1 MTALTPPMGWNSWDS
16 YGTAVTEEEVMANAR
31 FMAEHLLP
39 FGWDTVVVDIQWYEP
54 TARAG
59 GYNEDPPVELDA
71 FGRQMPAVN
80 RFPSAAGGAGF
91 GPLARAVHDLGLRF
105 GLHIMRGIPRLAVA
119 RDLPVK
125 GTDTTAARVAD
136 TSSTCSWNPDN
147 FGLDH
152 DVPGAQAYYDAQLE
166 QFAAWGV
173 DLVKADDMLSPYHH
187 REIEAYHRAIE
198 RSGRDIVLSLS
209 PGTHLSTAHLDHLR
223 ENAGMWRVSDDLW
236 DRWDDVLDQF
246 GRMSRWAP
254 FQRPGAWADADMLP
268 LGRIGIRAERGEDRD
283 SRLALEEQRTL
294 MSLWIMSR
302 SPLMY
307 GGDLPRSR
315 PETVALLTVPA
326 MIRILQ
332 HSRDN
337 REVLREDDLVVWT
350 AVATDAEASYAAVFH
365 LGDAGATHRVPLASL
380 GIHPDAVGAATDAWS
395 GGRVELDGDALVLD
409 VPAHGSRVVRF
420 DAA

>member
-16 YGTAVTEEEVMANAR
+16 YGTTVTEEEVLANAR

-39 FGWDTVVVDIQWYEP
+39 SGWDTVVVDIQWYEP

-59 GYNEDPPVELDA
+59 GYNEDPPVELDG

-105 GLHIMRGIPRLAVA
+105 GIHIMRGIPRRAVQL
-119 RDLPVK
+119 DLPVE
-125 GTDTTAARVAD
+125 GTGSTASRIAD
-136 TSSTCSWNPDN
+136 TSSVCAWNPDN
-147 FGLDH
+147 YGLDH
-152 DVPGAQAYYDAQLE
+152 DHPDAQAYYDGQLA

-187 REIEAYHRAIE
+187 REIAAYHRAIE

-223 ENAGMWRVSDDLW
+223 VSAEMWRVSDDLW
-236 DRWDDVLDQF
+236 DRWSDVHDQF
-246 GRMSRWAP
+246 ARMARWAP
-254 FQRPGAWADADMLP
+254 FQRAGGWADADMLP

-283 SRLALEEQRTL
+283 SRLTLEEQRTL

-315 PETVALLTVPA
+315 PETIALLTVPD

-332 HSRDN
+332 RSEDN
-337 REVLREDDLVVWT
+337 REVVREGDLVVWT
-350 AVATDAEASYAAVFH
+350 AVATDADARYAAVFH
-365 LGDAGATHRVPLASL
+365 LGDAPAEHRVPVTS
-380 GIHPDAVGAATDAWS
+380 VGVRPGEAGTWTDAWTGS
-395 GGRVELDGDALVLD
+395 RVAVDGDALVLD
-409 VPAHGSRVVRF
+409 VPGHGSRVLRF

>member
-1 MTALTPPMGWNSWDS
+1 MNALTPPMGWNSWDS

-80 RFPSAAGGAGF
+80 RFPSAADGAGF

-105 GLHIMRGIPRLAVA
+105 GIHVMRGIPRLAVQ

-125 GTDTTAARVAD
+125 GTDTSAARVAD
-136 TSSTCSWNPDN
+136 TSSVCAWNPDN

-152 DVPGAQAYYDAQLE
+152 DAPGAQAYYDAQLE

-173 DLVKADDMLSPYHH
+173 DLIKADDMLSPYHD
-187 REIEAYHRAIE
+187 REITAYHRAIQ

-223 ENAGMWRVSDDLW
+223 ESAEMWRVSDDLW

-246 GRMSRWAP
+246 TRMARWAP

-326 MIRILQ
+326 MIRILRS
-332 HSRDN
+332 SRDN
-337 REVLREDDLVVWT
+337 REVIREDDLVVWT
-350 AVATDAEASYAAVFH
+350 AEATDAEARYAAVFH
-365 LGDAGATHRVPLASL
+365 LGDGEATHRVPLTSI
-380 GIHPDAVGAATDAWS
+380 GVRPGGVGTATDAWS
-395 GGRVELDGDALVLD
+395 GERIAVDGDALVLR
-409 VPAHGSRVVRF
+409 VPPHGSRVVRF
-420 DAA
+420 DAR